1 MTMAGRVGDRTTPI
15 PERMAAL
22 QEVRRLQQKYAS
34 INGTPMSQQPQEKQA
49 VRTGTSNGRKVVQY
63 SDGSIEYAD

>member
-1 MTMAGRVGDRTTPI
+1 
-15 PERMAAL
+15 
-22 QEVRRLQQKYAS
+22 LQQKYAS

>member
-1 MTMAGRVGDRTTPI
+1 
-15 PERMAAL
+15 
-22 QEVRRLQQKYAS
+22 VRRLQQKYAS
-34 INGTPMSQQPQEKQA
+34 INGTPMRQQPQEKQV